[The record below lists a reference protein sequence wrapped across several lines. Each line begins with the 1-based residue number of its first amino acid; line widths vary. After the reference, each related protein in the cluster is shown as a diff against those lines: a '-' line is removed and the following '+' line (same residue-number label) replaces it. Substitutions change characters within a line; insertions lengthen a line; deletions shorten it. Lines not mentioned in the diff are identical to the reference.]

1 MLDGRRVFVATN
13 IFVTNRPPTISVAA
27 TSPTASRVGPEP
39 GVFTLS
45 RTSNTNYPISINY
58 VFGGTASSGV
68 DYQTPPASITL
79 AAGASST
86 NLAILPMG
94 GTNLIAAKTV
104 IIALSSNPS
113 YVVGTSNRATVTI
126 AGNSGPIT
134 SIRMSN
140 GVATINWASV
150 NARVYQVLSK
160 NTLSATNWTILS
172 PSVTAN
178 SPVTA
183 WADTTASGS
192 RQRFY
197 RISQIAP

>member
-1 MLDGRRVFVATN
+1 
-13 IFVTNRPPTISVAA
+13 
-27 TSPTASRVGPEP
+27 
-39 GVFTLS
+39 
-45 RTSNTNYPISINY
+45 
-58 VFGGTASSGV
+58 
-68 DYQTPPASITL
+68 
-79 AAGASST
+79 
-86 NLAILPMG
+86 MG

-183 WADTTASGS
+183 WADTTAS
-192 RQRFY
+192 
-197 RISQIAP
+197 